1 MKKTVKDINF
11 NGKGVLV
18 RVDFNVPLKDGK
30 VKDDNRIKEAL
41 PTINYLLDNGAKVC
55 LCSHLGKIDF
65 KDPNKTPLDMAKN
78 DMKFVVSRL
87 EELLGKKVT
96 YVDEVYGSKVDEA
109 WSNLQQGEVML
120 IQNTRYIKG
129 ETKND
134 PELAKELAK
143 NKDVFVMDAFGS
155 AHRSHSSTYGVA
167 EILKNEGKETALGFL
182 MEKEV
187 NSLSKCVEANEH
199 PYVAV
204 LGGAKVSDKIKVIE
218 ALLEKVDKIII
229 GGAMA
234 YTFLASQGVNIGNSR
249 VESDQL
255 DFASS
260 CLEKANGKIVL
271 PVDHV
276 CANDFENPSE
286 IRLCQEGID
295 EGFMGLDIGPETI
308 ELYKE
313 VLNDAKVI
321 FWNGPMGVF
330 EDTRFATGTKSVCA
344 HIASLND
351 AFSVIGG
358 GDSAAASKE
367 FGYKDDFSHVST
379 GGGASLE
386 MIENNGKLPGIEII
400 EDKE

>member
-1 MKKTVKDINF
+1 MKKTIKDIDF
-11 NGKGVLV
+11 KGKGVLV

-65 KDPNKTPLDMAKN
+65 KDEAKTSLDMAKN
-78 DMKFVVSRL
+78 DMKFVAPKL
-87 EELLGKKVT
+87 EELLGKKVY
-96 YVDEVYGSKVDEA
+96 YVDEVYGSKVEETWA
-109 WSNLQQGEVML
+109 NLKDGEVML

-134 PELAKELAK
+134 YELAKELAK

-167 EILKNEGKETALGFL
+167 EILKQEGKETALGFL

-187 NSLSKCVEANEH
+187 NALSKCVVADEH

-218 ALLEKVDKIII
+218 SLLEKVDKIII

-234 YTFLASQGVNIGNSR
+234 YTFLASKGIEIGNSR
-249 VESDQL
+249 VEKEQL
-255 DFASS
+255 DFAKT
-260 CLEKANGKIVL
+260 CLEKANGKIIL
-271 PVDHV
+271 PIDHV
-276 CANDFENPSE
+276 CSNDFENPTE
-286 IRLCQEGID
+286 IKLCKEGIE
-295 EGFMGLDIGPETI
+295 EGFMGLDIGVETI
-308 ELYKE
+308 ELYKNI
-313 VLNDAKVI
+313 LSDAKVV

-330 EDTRFATGTKSVCA
+330 EDSRFSNGTKSICA
-344 HIASLND
+344 YIASLTD
-351 AFSVIGG
+351 TFTVIGG

-386 MIENNGKLPGIEII
+386 MIENDGVLPGIEII
-400 EDKE
+400 EDK

>member
-1 MKKTVKDINF
+1 MKKTIKDISF
-11 NGKGVLV
+11 KGKRVLV
-18 RVDFNVPLKDGK
+18 RVDFNVPLKEGK
-30 VKDDNRIKEAL
+30 VKDDNRIRQAL

-65 KDPNKTPLDMAKN
+65 KDPEKTPLDMAKN
-78 DMKFVVSRL
+78 DMKFVVGKL
-87 EELLGKKVT
+87 EELLNKKVV
-96 YVDEVYGSKVDEA
+96 YVDEVYGSKVDMA
-109 WSNLQQGEVML
+109 WETLKEGEVML

-134 PELAKELAK
+134 MELAKELAR
-143 NKDVFVMDAFGS
+143 NKDVFIMDAFGS

-167 EILKNEGKETALGFL
+167 EVLKSEGKETALGFL

-187 NSLSKCVEANEH
+187 ESLTRCVEANEH

-218 ALLEKVDKIII
+218 SLLEKVDKIII

-234 YTFLASQGVNIGNSR
+234 YTFLASMGINIGKSR
-249 VESDQL
+249 VENDQL
-255 DFASS
+255 DFAKS
-260 CLEKANGKIVL
+260 CLEKADGKIVL
-271 PVDHV
+271 PLDHV
-276 CANDFENPSE
+276 CSDDFENPSE
-286 IRLCQEGID
+286 IKLCDSQID
-295 EGFMGLDIGPETI
+295 DGFMGLDIGPKTI
-308 ELYKE
+308 ELYKD
-313 VLNDAKVI
+313 VLKDAKVI

-330 EDTRFATGTKSVCA
+330 EDSRFATGTKSICA
-344 HIASLND
+344 YIASLNN

-367 FGYKDDFSHVST
+367 FGYSDDFSHVST

-386 MIENNGKLPGIEII
+386 MIENNGVLPGIEII
-400 EDKE
+400 EDK

>member
-1 MKKTVKDINF
+1 MKKTIKDIDF
-11 NGKGVLV
+11 KGKGVLV
-18 RVDFNVPLKDGK
+18 RVDFNVPLKEGK
-30 VKDDNRIKEAL
+30 VKDDNRIRQAL

-65 KDPNKTPLDMAKN
+65 KDEAKTPLDMAKN
-78 DMKFVVSRL
+78 DMKFVAPKL
-87 EELLGKKVT
+87 EELLGKPVI
-96 YVDEVYGSKVDEA
+96 YVDEVYGEKVDEA
-109 WSNLQQGEVML
+109 WATLKEGEVML

-134 PELAKELAK
+134 LELAKALAK
-143 NKDVFVMDAFGS
+143 DKDVFVMDAFGS

-167 EILKNEGKETALGFL
+167 EVLKEEGKETALGFL

-187 NSLSKCVEANEH
+187 ESLSKCVEANEH

-234 YTFLASQGVNIGNSR
+234 YTFLASKGINIGNSR
-249 VESDQL
+249 VEKDQL

-260 CLEKANGKIVL
+260 CLEKADGKIVL

-276 CANDFENPSE
+276 CSDDFENPNE
-286 IRLCQEGID
+286 IKLCDESID
-295 EGFMGLDIGPETI
+295 EGFMGLDIGPKTI

-330 EDTRFATGTKSVCA
+330 EDTRFATGTKSICA
-344 HIASLND
+344 HIASLKG

-367 FGYKDDFSHVST
+367 FGYSNEFSHVST

-386 MIENNGKLPGIEII
+386 MIENNGSLPGIEII
-400 EDKE
+400 EDK

>member
-1 MKKTVKDINF
+1 MKKTIKDISF
-11 NGKGVLV
+11 EGKRVLV
-18 RVDFNVPLKDGK
+18 RVDFNVPLKDGV
-30 VKDDNRIKEAL
+30 VKDDNRIRQAL

-65 KDPNKTPLDMAKN
+65 KDPEKTPLDMAKN
-78 DMKFVVSRL
+78 DMKFVAPKL
-87 EELLGKKVT
+87 EELLGKKVY
-96 YVDEVYGSKVDEA
+96 YVDEVYGDKVDETFA
-109 WSNLQQGEVML
+109 SLKNGGVML

-134 PELAKELAK
+134 LELAKELAK

-167 EILKNEGKETALGFL
+167 ELLKQEGKETALGFL

-187 NSLSKCVEANEH
+187 ESLSKCVEANEH

-234 YTFLASQGVNIGNSR
+234 YTFLASKGIAIGNSR

-271 PVDHV
+271 PIDHV
-276 CANDFENPSE
+276 CADDFANPSE
-286 IRLCQEGID
+286 IKLCKESID
-295 EGFMGLDIGPETI
+295 DGFMGLDIGPETI
-308 ELYKE
+308 ELYKS
-313 VLNDAKVI
+313 VLSDAKVV

-330 EDTRFATGTKSVCA
+330 EDSRFATGTKSICA
-344 HIASLND
+344 YIASLTD
-351 AFSVIGG
+351 TFSVIGG

-367 FGYKDDFSHVST
+367 FGYNDDFSHVST

-386 MIENNGKLPGIEII
+386 MIENNGILPGIEII
-400 EDKE
+400 EDK

>member
-1 MKKTVKDINF
+1 MKKTIKDINF

-65 KDPNKTPLDMAKN
+65 KDENKTPLDMAKN
-78 DMKFVVSRL
+78 DMKFVVTKL

-109 WSNLQQGEVML
+109 WANLNQSEVML

-134 PELAKELAK
+134 MELAKELAK

-167 EILKNEGKETALGFL
+167 EILKAEGKETALGFL

-187 NSLSKCVEANEH
+187 ESLSKCVEADEH
-199 PYVAV
+199 PYIAV

-234 YTFLASQGVNIGNSR
+234 YTFLASKGINIGNSR
-249 VESDQL
+249 VETDQL
-255 DFASS
+255 DFART

-271 PVDHV
+271 PIDNV
-276 CANDFENPSE
+276 CANDFENPTE
-286 IRLCQEGID
+286 IKICEGGID
-295 EGFMGLDIGPETI
+295 DGFMGLDIGPKTI
-308 ELYKE
+308 ELYKD
-313 VLNDAKVI
+313 VLKDSKII

-330 EDTRFATGTKSVCA
+330 EDSRFANGTKSICA
-344 HIASLND
+344 YIASLKN

-367 FGYKDDFSHVST
+367 FGYKEEFSHVST

-400 EDKE
+400 EDK

>member
-1 MKKTVKDINF
+1 MKKTIKDIDF
-11 NGKGVLV
+11 KGKGVLV

-65 KDPNKTPLDMAKN
+65 KDSEKTPLDMAKN
-78 DMKFVVSRL
+78 DMKFVVSKL

-96 YVDEVYGSKVDEA
+96 YVDEVYGEKVEKA
-109 WSNLQQGEVML
+109 WNDLKEGEVML

-167 EILKNEGKETALGFL
+167 EILANEGKETALGFL

-249 VESDQL
+249 VEKEQL
-255 DFASS
+255 DFAKN
-260 CLEKANGKIVL
+260 CLEKADGKIIL

-276 CANDFENPSE
+276 CADDFENPNE
-286 IRLCQEGID
+286 IKLCEGLIED
-295 EGFMGLDIGPETI
+295 GFMGLDIGPKTI
-308 ELYKE
+308 ELYE
-313 VLNDAKVI
+313 NVLSDAKVI

-330 EDTRFATGTKSVCA
+330 EDSRFSNGTKSVCA
-344 HIASLND
+344 YIASLEN

-367 FGYKDDFSHVST
+367 FGYKEKFSHVST

-386 MIENNGKLPGIEII
+386 MIENNGVLPGIEII
-400 EDKE
+400 QDK

>member
-1 MKKTVKDINF
+1 MKKTIKDISF
-11 NGKGVLV
+11 EGKRVLV

-30 VKDDNRIKEAL
+30 VKDDNRIRQAL
-41 PTINYLLDNGAKVC
+41 PTINYLLENGAKVC

-65 KDPNKTPLDMAKN
+65 KDAEKTPLDMAKN
-78 DMKFVVSRL
+78 DMKFVVSKL
-87 EELLGKKVT
+87 EELLGKKVY
-96 YVDEVYGSKVDEA
+96 YVDEVYGAKVDETFA
-109 WSNLQQGEVML
+109 NLKNGEVML

-167 EILKNEGKETALGFL
+167 EILKTEGKETALGFL

-187 NSLSKCVEANEH
+187 ESLSKCVEASEH

-218 ALLEKVDKIII
+218 SLLEKVDKIII

-234 YTFLASQGVNIGNSR
+234 YTFLASKGVNIGNSR
-249 VESDQL
+249 VENDQL
-255 DFASS
+255 DFAAS
-260 CLEKANGKIVL
+260 CLEKAQGKIVL
-271 PVDHV
+271 PIDHV
-276 CANDFENPSE
+276 CADDFANPSE
-286 IRLCQEGID
+286 IKLSKVGID
-295 EGFMGLDIGPETI
+295 DGFMGLDIGPETI

-313 VLNDAKVI
+313 VLSDAKVV

-330 EDTRFATGTKSVCA
+330 EDTRFANGTKSICA
-344 HIASLND
+344 YIASLENT
-351 AFSVIGG
+351 FSVIGG

-367 FGYKDDFSHVST
+367 FGYNDDFSHVST

-386 MIENNGKLPGIEII
+386 MIENNGSLPGIEII
-400 EDKE
+400 EDK

>member
-1 MKKTVKDINF
+1 MKKTIKDIDF
-11 NGKGVLV
+11 KGKGVLV

-65 KDPNKTPLDMAKN
+65 KDSEKTPLDMAKN
-78 DMKFVVSRL
+78 DMKFVVSKL

-96 YVDEVYGSKVDEA
+96 YVDEVYGEKVEKA
-109 WSNLQQGEVML
+109 WNDLKEGEVML

-167 EILKNEGKETALGFL
+167 EVLANEGKETALGFL

-249 VESDQL
+249 VEKEQL
-255 DFASS
+255 DFAKN
-260 CLEKANGKIVL
+260 CLEKADGKIIL

-276 CANDFENPSE
+276 CADDFENPNE
-286 IRLCQEGID
+286 IKLCDGLIED
-295 EGFMGLDIGPETI
+295 GFMGLDIGPKTI
-308 ELYKE
+308 ELYE
-313 VLNDAKVI
+313 NVLSDAKVI

-330 EDTRFATGTKSVCA
+330 EDSRFSNGTKSVCA
-344 HIASLND
+344 YIASLEN

-367 FGYKDDFSHVST
+367 FGYKEKFSHVST

-386 MIENNGKLPGIEII
+386 MIENNGVLPGIEII
-400 EDKE
+400 QDK

>member
-1 MKKTVKDINF
+1 MKKTIKDINF

-18 RVDFNVPLKDGK
+18 RVDFNVPLKDGV

-41 PTINYLLDNGAKVC
+41 PTINYLLENGAKVC

-65 KDPNKTPLDMAKN
+65 KDPEKTPLDMAKN
-78 DMKFVVSRL
+78 DMKFVVGKL
-87 EELLGKKVT
+87 EELLGRHVY
-96 YVDEVYGSKVDEA
+96 YVDEVYGSKVDDTWA
-109 WSNLQQGEVML
+109 NLKQGEVML

-134 PELAKELAK
+134 LELAKELAK

-167 EILKNEGKETALGFL
+167 EILKQEGKETALGFL

-187 NSLSKCVEANEH
+187 ESLSKCVEASDH

-234 YTFLASQGVNIGNSR
+234 YTFLASQGIKIGNSR
-249 VESDQL
+249 VEQEQL
-255 DFASS
+255 DFAKT

-271 PVDHV
+271 PLDHI
-276 CANDFENPSE
+276 CADDFSNPNEIKCCSE
-286 IRLCQEGID
+286 DID
-295 EGFMGLDIGPETI
+295 DGFMGLDIGPKTI
-308 ELYKE
+308 ELYKS
-313 VLNDAKVI
+313 VLDSAKVI

-330 EDTRFATGTKSVCA
+330 EDSRFSTGTKSVCA
-344 HIASLND
+344 HIASLEN

-386 MIENNGKLPGIEII
+386 MIENNGLLPGIEII
-400 EDKE
+400 EDK

>member
-1 MKKTVKDINF
+1 MKKTIKDIDF
-11 NGKGVLV
+11 KGKGVLV
-18 RVDFNVPLKDGK
+18 RVDFNVPLKEGK

-65 KDPNKTPLDMAKN
+65 KDPEKTPLDKAKN
-78 DMKFVVSRL
+78 DMKFVVSKL

-96 YVDEVYGSKVDEA
+96 YVDEVYGEKVDNTWA
-109 WSNLQQGEVML
+109 SLKQGEVML

-167 EILKNEGKETALGFL
+167 EILTNEGKETALGFL

-187 NSLSKCVEANEH
+187 DSLSKCVEAKEH

-218 ALLEKVDKIII
+218 SLLEKVDKIII

-234 YTFLASQGVNIGNSR
+234 YTFLASKGINIGKSR
-249 VESDQL
+249 VEQDQL
-255 DFASS
+255 DFAKN

-276 CANDFENPSE
+276 CADDFENPNE
-286 IRLCQEGID
+286 IKLCKGEIED
-295 EGFMGLDIGPETI
+295 GFMGLDIGEETI
-308 ELYKE
+308 ELYKS
-313 VLNDAKVI
+313 VLSDAKVI

-330 EDTRFATGTKSVCA
+330 EDSRFSNGTKSVCA
-344 HIASLND
+344 YIASLDN

-367 FGYKDDFSHVST
+367 FGYKDKFSHVST

-386 MIENNGKLPGIEII
+386 MIENNGVLPGIEII
-400 EDKE
+400 QDK